1 MSTKTT
7 EATETVVR
15 ELPCEL
21 TDAELLERGESM
33 AACEG
38 AVDELKAERRR
49 LNASIREQ
57 SDRRAD
63 LAKIIESKTETR
75 DVPCVWEPDYDL
87 KRYDLIRTDTKAPVE
102 QREMPEADLQM
113 RLMPEPTPI
122 AKGKTSPR
130 KRASN

>member
-1 MSTKTT
+1 MSAKSA
-7 EATETVVR
+7 EPETVVR

-21 TDAELLERGESM
+21 TDAELLERGNDM
-33 AACEG
+33 AACEV

-49 LNASIREQ
+49 LNASIREK

-63 LAKIIESKTETR
+63 LAKIIESKAETR
-75 DVPCVWEPDYDL
+75 DVPCTWEPDYDL
-87 KRYDLIRTDTKAPVE
+87 KRYDLIRTDTKAPIE

-113 RLMPEPTPI
+113 RLLPEPTPI
-122 AKGKTSPR
+122 AKGKTTR